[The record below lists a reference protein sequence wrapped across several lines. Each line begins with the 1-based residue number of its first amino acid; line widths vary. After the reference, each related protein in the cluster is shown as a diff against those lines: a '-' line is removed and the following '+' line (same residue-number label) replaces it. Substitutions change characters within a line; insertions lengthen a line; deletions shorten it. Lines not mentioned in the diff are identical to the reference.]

1 MIWKDNF
8 RWIDSYAAHV
18 LSPYAN
24 CQYST
29 ALLFI
34 PSDCKRVG
42 VGSVALPKCQPL
54 AKRYI
59 WLLVS
64 AADVK
69 WAAFPFSDLL
79 KDSKSSSRKEW
90 RSAKL
95 TDFLKVLLFGTIPT
109 SWGFFS
115 TKNLSRK
122 NNPLNIYL
130 LYKKIQGAEDIQIKQ
145 KRRELSVAAR
155 RACADRIK
163 RNADQHE
170 GTHRTEIPQ
179 NHKPIWNLSV
189 FSYKYPAYSLP
200 FEALK
205 HVMGYPISGGTF

>member
-1 MIWKDNF
+1 MQPK
-8 RWIDSYAAHV
+8 YLAM
-18 LSPYAN
+18 YAN
-24 CQYST
+24 RQYST

-42 VGSVALPKCQPL
+42 VESFALPKCQPL

-79 KDSKSSSRKEW
+79 KDSKSSSRKEQ

-109 SWGFFS
+109 LW
-115 TKNLSRK
+115 
-122 NNPLNIYL
+122 
-130 LYKKIQGAEDIQIKQ
+130 
-145 KRRELSVAAR
+145 
-155 RACADRIK
+155 
-163 RNADQHE
+163 
-170 GTHRTEIPQ
+170 
-179 NHKPIWNLSV
+179 V
-189 FSYKYPAYSLP
+189 FSHQK
-200 FEALK
+200 FVK
-205 HVMGYPISGGTF
+205 KK

>member
-109 SWGFFS
+109 SWGFFPPKICQEKIIPLIFIS
-115 TKNLSRK
+115 CIRKSRE
-122 NNPLNIYL
+122 PRTSRLN
-130 LYKKIQGAEDIQIKQ
+130 KKGE
-145 KRRELSVAAR
+145 
-155 RACADRIK
+155 
-163 RNADQHE
+163 
-170 GTHRTEIPQ
+170 
-179 NHKPIWNLSV
+179 
-189 FSYKYPAYSLP
+189 SYQ
-200 FEALK
+200 
-205 HVMGYPISGGTF
+205 

>member
-1 MIWKDNF
+1 MPATSQKVHLVACQCS
-8 RWIDSYAAHV
+8 RCEMGS
-18 LSPYAN
+18 LSLLWPPQGQQKQLQKRMEISKTNWFSESSAFWH
-24 CQYST
+24 YSH
-29 ALLFI
+29 I
-34 PSDCKRVG
+34 V
-42 VGSVALPKCQPL
+42 
-54 AKRYI
+54 
-59 WLLVS
+59 
-64 AADVK
+64 
-69 WAAFPFSDLL
+69 
-79 KDSKSSSRKEW
+79 
-90 RSAKL
+90 
-95 TDFLKVLLFGTIPT
+95 
-109 SWGFFS
+109 GFFS